1 MHNKAPRIPPI
12 EISDPCPTALA
23 GPDGTDIQQL
33 PKRDAI
39 ILAGTRVFMEQG
51 FESANMD
58 EVARIAGVSK
68 ATIYSYFDGKQALF
82 GAIITGRCQ
91 AMIPIIEAAALRDQ
105 PPAEALRTIGRQFLD
120 LLMSK
125 GPLSLYRVVLA
136 EAGRFPAL
144 GRTFYLSG
152 PDKVAGALADYL
164 VRQHAGGTL
173 NVPRPRVSAEQF
185 FGMVLGQIHVR
196 LLLGITETVPEP
208 EERGEI
214 VELAVRT
221 FLDGVARR

>member
-1 MHNKAPRIPPI
+1 MPLI
-12 EISDPCPTALA
+12 ENAESSSAAAETEAA
-23 GPDGTDIQQL
+23 HL

-39 ILAGTRVFMEQG
+39 LQAGARVFMEQG
-51 FESANMD
+51 FEKASMD

-68 ATIYSYFDGKQALF
+68 ATIYSHFDGKQDLF

-91 AMIPIIEAAALRDQ
+91 AMIPIIEAAALGEQ
-105 PPAEALRTIGRQFLD
+105 PPAEALRRIGRQFLD

-125 GPLSLYRVVLA
+125 GPLSLYRVVLS

-144 GRTFYLSG
+144 GRSFYQSG
-152 PDKVAGALADYL
+152 PDKVAAALADYL
-164 VRQHAGGTL
+164 TRQHKAGVL
-173 NVPRPRVSAEQF
+173 DVPNPRVSAEQF

-208 EERGEI
+208 AERGAI

>member
-1 MHNKAPRIPPI
+1 MHNKAPRIPLI
-12 EISDPCPTALA
+12 ENAESSSDAAEMGAPH
-23 GPDGTDIQQL
+23 L

-39 ILAGTRVFMEQG
+39 LHAGVRVFMEQG
-51 FESANMD
+51 FESASMD

-68 ATIYSYFDGKQALF
+68 ATIYSHFDGKQDLF
-82 GAIITGRCQ
+82 GAIIMGRCE
-91 AMIPIIEAAALRDQ
+91 AMIPIIEAAALGDQ

-144 GRTFYLSG
+144 GRTFYQSG
-152 PDKVAGALADYL
+152 PDKVAAALADYL
-164 VRQHAGGTL
+164 ARQHKAGVL
-173 NVPRPRVSAEQF
+173 DVPNPRVSAEQF
-185 FGMVLGQIHVR
+185 FGMVLGHTHIR
-196 LLLGITETVPEP
+196 LLLGITETAPEP
-208 EERGEI
+208 DERSRI

-221 FLDGVARR
+221 FLGGVARR